1 MAPSTG
7 EAPDEELRRVA
18 AALTRR
24 GHYLAALDT
33 LQKSPLKTDAL
44 KIELAE
50 LLVRVGRAEESER
63 LAASV
68 LRRNPGQSPL
78 SARCHAL
85 RGIIQRDRGRLSD
98 ARESLLKAVR
108 HADDACDREVAAWS
122 NLRLILT
129 VAEESGPHA
138 ARGIVTSARKRL
150 HQLGDIQATAAFH
163 LFLSELESK
172 RGLFDAAR
180 RHLRTGRALL
190 ASEPNEWLTGYA
202 DIAEACVAYLESD
215 IPGAASAA
223 MRALDAGRNS
233 GHRMTVVAA
242 MATLAQVLLSKGDL
256 AGAEN
261 QLREALTLCPRV
273 GGVETAILDTLAQI
287 RLATG
292 DFTGCCETLA
302 DIARR
307 APTLDPGSFYH
318 LCAALT
324 EIRLALATGQR
335 RHALDLA
342 TRAHKSAAD
351 RCFSTLTTSLRLLQ
365 AEALVHT
372 GHHARAAVVVAE
384 AAAGQEEPAPLE
396 TLAEVNRVAGVALA
410 ADGKL
415 SDAGAAFE
423 RAARILATVGNRTG
437 RDDLLE
443 QYARAVWP
451 AVRRGPVPFPDRPR
465 RDHLPPPPVRVA
477 VRLDALT
484 RLVAAP
490 GATSGSAAA
499 RAATILDAGGYPEV
513 LAHELAGL
521 LIDAGCTVA
530 GALACR
536 PAGGAAEVRAWWGCP
551 WREAL
556 ALAAAPPRRIDLG
569 NWHGRRFEIAIR
581 PAEGMEAALALAAA
595 EKLAR
600 SARWQE
606 QARRE
611 ERERS
616 ALRPVEPGGDS
627 GDAIFLSQGMLD
639 LVGSVRRVA
648 PLNVLVLLTG
658 ETGTGKEVIARIIH
672 AASGRA
678 AGPFVPFN
686 CTAVPRELIDSQL
699 FGYRRGAFTGAAAD
713 FPGVIRA
720 AAGGTLFLDEIGELG
735 LDVQPKLLRF
745 LESGEIQ
752 PLGDPRPSRVD
763 VRVVASTNANLERLV
778 AEGRFRED
786 LYYRLA
792 VVRFPIPPLRE
803 RREEVPALAQ
813 HFLERAARDFQ
824 KEPLSL
830 ADESVE
836 YLTLYRWPG
845 NVRQLANEMRR
856 LAALAEK
863 GAVLMPEHL
872 DAAITAGRRTV
883 PAADRALADEELVVR
898 LDQPLEAAV
907 EHVER
912 AAIQRAMAA
921 SGSRVE
927 EAARRLGLSR
937 KGLYLKRQRLGL
949 E

>member
-1 MAPSTG
+1 MRDAGNTQQAVSHLQRAFTLATNDG
-7 EAPDEELRRVA
+7 KVNEACWAALPLMLALFEGPGPEAALAFIPYVRRTVVRAGDPLATAALHIFVAEIEAKRGLVSA
-18 AALTRR
+18 AAEHLRIGRNVLSEEPNAWLRGSAAVGASCLGYLLSDLPTARTEALLALRHGEESGHRGVRR
-24 GHYLAALDT
+24 AALAN
-33 LQKSPLKTDAL
+33 LGH
-44 KIELAE
+44 IELAE
-50 LLVRVGRAEESER
+50 GNFSGAEE
-63 LAASV
+63 
-68 LRRNPGQSPL
+68 
-78 SARCHAL
+78 
-85 RGIIQRDRGRLSD
+85 
-98 ARESLLKAVR
+98 
-108 HADDACDREVAAWS
+108 
-122 NLRLILT
+122 
-129 VAEESGPHA
+129 
-138 ARGIVTSARKRL
+138 
-150 HQLGDIQATAAFH
+150 F
-163 LFLSELESK
+163 
-172 RGLFDAAR
+172 
-180 RHLRTGRALL
+180 
-190 ASEPNEWLTGYA
+190 
-202 DIAEACVAYLESD
+202 
-215 IPGAASAA
+215 
-223 MRALDAGRNS
+223 
-233 GHRMTVVAA
+233 
-242 MATLAQVLLSKGDL
+242 
-256 AGAEN
+256 
-261 QLREALTLCPRV
+261 LREALRLSPDAGEAQR
-273 GGVETAILDTLAQI
+273 GVLDGLAQVALEQGLPTEAE
-287 RLATG
+287 RLLNDVAG
-292 DFTGCCETLA
+292 WSAE
-302 DIARR
+302 
-307 APTLDPGSFYH
+307 APKGTWYYGLWSCVTRG
-318 LCAALT
+318 
-324 EIRLALATGQR
+324 RLLINRG
-335 RHALDLA
+335 
-342 TRAHKSAAD
+342 
-351 RCFSTLTTSLRLLQ
+351 CFSEAAELLRAAVAGAERQTDVSLTTSLRLLQ

-372 GHHARAAVVVAE
+372 GRHARAAVVVAE
-384 AAAGQEEPAPLE
+384 AAGQAEPAPME

-410 ADGKL
+410 ASGNL
-415 SDAGAAFE
+415 THAGAAFE

-451 AVRRGPVPFPDRPR
+451 AVRREPIPFPDRPR
-465 RDHLPPPPVRVA
+465 RDHLPPPPLRVA

-484 RLVAAP
+484 RLVPAP
-490 GATSGSAAA
+490 GAAADSAAV

-521 LIDAGCTVA
+521 LIEAGSTVA
-530 GALACR
+530 GVLACR
-536 PAGGAAEVRAWWGCP
+536 TGEGPAEVHAWWGCS

-569 NWHGRRFEIAIR
+569 NWHGRRFEIAVR
-581 PAEGMEAALALAAA
+581 PAEGMETALALVAA

-606 QARRE
+606 RARRE

-616 ALRPVEPGGDS
+616 ALWPVEPGGDS
-627 GDAIFLSQGMLD
+627 GDAIFLSQGMID
-639 LVGSVRRVA
+639 LVASVRRVA

-658 ETGTGKEVIARIIH
+658 ETGTGKEVVARVIH

-752 PLGDPRPSRVD
+752 PLGDARPTRVE
-763 VRVVASTNANLERLV
+763 VRVVASTNANLEGLV
-778 AEGRFRED
+778 ADGRFRED

-872 DAAITAGRRTV
+872 DPAITAGRRTV
-883 PAADRALADEELVVR
+883 PAAERALADEELVVR
-898 LDQPLEAAV
+898 LDQPLDAAV

-921 SGSRVE
+921 AGSRVE